1 MIIVIY
7 TYVILLYGV
16 ANSFKVKDWLTS
28 MRNMLP
34 AIVTAIAT
42 SSSSAIIPVTLEGSK
57 KNVKEHNI
65 ADAMVPV
72 IASTNSVGS
81 CFSIIVLVL
90 VIIESFGTQS
100 LTIWEHVGFVVFFA
114 AEICCCSARQR
125 YNCGAWTS

>member
-16 ANSFKVKDWLTS
+16 ANSFKVKDWLAS

-34 AIVTAIAT
+34 ALVTAIAT
-42 SSSSAIIPVTLEGSK
+42 SSSSATIPVTLEGSK

-65 ADAMVPV
+65 ANAMVPV
-72 IASTNSVGS
+72 IASTNSIDS

-90 VIIESFGTQS
+90 VIRDT
-100 LTIWEHVGFVVFFA
+100 L
-114 AEICCCSARQR
+114 
-125 YNCGAWTS
+125 

>member
-1 MIIVIY
+1 MPVFILSFVLKLQHNKALSAVFEDYIAIFTIMIIVIY

-16 ANSFKVKDWLTS
+16 ANSFRVKNWLAS

-34 AIVTAIAT
+34 ALLTAIAT
-42 SSSSAIIPVTLEGSK
+42 SSSSATIPVTLKGSK

-72 IASTNSVGS
+72 IAGTNSIGS

-90 VIIESFGTQS
+90 VIIES
-100 LTIWEHVGFVVFFA
+100 LVLN
-114 AEICCCSARQR
+114 R
-125 YNCGAWTS
+125 